1 LAVAPSTVALG
12 GQLTSGVGIAF
23 TTPGDKV
30 PGTVST
36 GNVTLGFTAATAIPV
51 GGRITVSLPVDY
63 FLHVNSAFVSSLS
76 SAGFHF
82 YCRCSLTKASGVGT
96 FDAIVCVILSFV
108 CSRCAPSSA
117 VTSVPSSNT
126 SSGLLL
132 TFIAPKQGYYRL
144 RISSAAYTG
153 LAATYYGALCTS
165 TASKHWTFDCPASAN
180 VLSGTAAEWTLSN
193 SAGRMGVNLVGFVKP
208 PAKGLYKFYLRTL
221 TGLGSGDMWIGNS
234 RIIAATGLQEASY
247 AFDSVAYYDF
257 QITYSKSNGSSSS
270 SSNVTM
276 QVEWESY
283 KLFRRVI
290 DMNFLYGS
298 VDLGDSGNFSYMVK
312 VV

>member
-23 TTPGDKV
+23 TTPGDKL
-30 PGTVST
+30 PGTVNT
-36 GNVTLGFTAATAIPV
+36 GNVTLGFTVATAIPV
-51 GGRITVSLPVDY
+51 AGKITLAFPVSY
-63 FLHVNSAFVSSLS
+63 FTQVNSSSINSLS
-76 SAGFHF
+76 TAGFQL
-82 YCRCSLTKASGVGT
+82 YCRCSLSKAFGLGT
-96 FDAIVCVILSFV
+96 YDTIICVILSFV
-108 CSRCAPSSA
+108 CSQCAPSSA
-117 VTSVPSSNT
+117 VTSVPASNT

-144 RISSAAYTG
+144 RISSAAYAG

-180 VLSGTAAEWTLSN
+180 VLSGTAAEWALSN

-257 QITYSKSNGSSSS
+257 QITYSKSSGSS

-298 VDLGDSGNFSYMVK
+298 VDLVDSGNFTYMVK